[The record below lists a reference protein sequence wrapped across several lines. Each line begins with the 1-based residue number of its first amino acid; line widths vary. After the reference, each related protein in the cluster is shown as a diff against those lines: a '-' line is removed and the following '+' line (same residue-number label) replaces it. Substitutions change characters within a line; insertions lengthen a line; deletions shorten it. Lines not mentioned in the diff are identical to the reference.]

1 MSVHRFVCFLILL
14 LTAFQSETIGQVL
27 VTSAPDQEQSHAWAA
42 YQSAEDGVYLV
53 HLPPRGQMVDEL
65 ETMRSGLAGEI
76 KPVRPLASMPEGIAS
91 IDDRVF
97 LVFEPTAVGDRMV
110 RRVYS
115 GRAVPSPIG
124 GVWSF
129 WPYDRLDPEPAIF
142 HAGELVNLIAAHG
155 TLWALIKLD
164 GVSELLKLDRNS
176 WESVALPALGAD
188 WRLSSVNGQL
198 LAINQIVQNNE
209 HELQAFE
216 LGEESVWSSSWPR
229 VEVDGS
235 VQIVPGI
242 HGVYLIEASEDGPT
256 ALRVWSQVGDFVLKA
271 DGFNADRGSFAALG
285 SVNRLV
291 HVSRAQLVPS
301 FRGEDV
307 ENDSP
312 SLVIREYDLSSGE
325 ELYSGSPVVVPP
337 MSSEEIRFLMGM
349 LVLVMM
355 GGLVAVIMPDKGNE
369 MSVPV
374 GFALCEPSRRVVAS
388 MFDLMLISFVLGFV
402 FDARMIEVLSLSVI
416 MRPDSSWLIYPSLM
430 GIGVIQGTLSEWLF
444 GASFGKWVTGLRV
457 VQAKSGPMDRV
468 SLGGA
473 LVRNLI
479 KWFMPPVGFLMVVD
493 PEGLHRGDR
502 ATQSIV
508 VYPIDPTESDTD
520 SGSSSEDE

>member
-1 MSVHRFVCFLILL
+1 
-14 LTAFQSETIGQVL
+14 
-27 VTSAPDQEQSHAWAA
+27 
-42 YQSAEDGVYLV
+42 
-53 HLPPRGQMVDEL
+53 MVDEL
-65 ETMRSGLAGEI
+65 ETMRSGLVGEI

-91 IDDRVF
+91 FEDRVF
-97 LVFEPTAVGDRMV
+97 LVFEPTAVGDRSV

-142 HAGELVNLIAAHG
+142 VDGELVDLIAAHG
-155 TLWALIKLD
+155 TLWALIKQD
-164 GVSELLKLDRNS
+164 ETIEMLKLDRTS
-176 WESVALPALGAD
+176 WESVALPVEGAD
-188 WRLSSVNGQL
+188 WRLSSVDGQL
-198 LAINQIVQNNE
+198 LAINQNVQNNE

-216 LGEESVWSSSWPR
+216 LGEDSMWSSSWPR
-229 VEVDGS
+229 VEVEGS
-235 VQIVPGI
+235 VQIIPGI
-242 HGVYLIEASEDGPT
+242 HGVYLVGAPADGPT
-256 ALRVWSQVGDFVLKA
+256 TLRVWSQVGDFVLKA
-271 DGFNADRGSFAALG
+271 EGFNAARGSFATLG

-291 HVSRAQLVPS
+291 HLSRAELVS
-301 FRGEDV
+301 SAGDEAED
-307 ENDSP
+307 DAP

-325 ELYSGSPVVVPP
+325 ELYSGAPVVVPP
-337 MSSEEIRFLMGM
+337 MSGEEIRFLMGM

-430 GIGVIQGTLSEWLF
+430 GMGVVVGTLSEWLF

-468 SLGGA
+468 SFGSA

-479 KWFMPPVGFLMVVD
+479 KWLLPPVGFLMVVD

-508 VYPIDPTESDTD
+508 VYPIEPTALDKG
-520 SGSSSEDE
+520 SGSSSDDE